1 VKLGQSPRAAADD
14 SVRYIQHTLR
24 TNASSIV
31 NASGSTA
38 NNREMYSSFELS
50 PRTTG
55 ASAPSTR
62 ADQLAGGYIRK
73 SNDQVRVD
81 SDKQE
86 MAAQV
91 ELLKIQVDKLE
102 RGEEPP
108 VHVAA
113 GLPPRHP
120 PPAPSRDLSSSSAAS
135 TPGRNQE
142 QSSPSR
148 LGLKP

>member
-1 VKLGQSPRAAADD
+1 LGQSPRAAAED
-14 SVRYIQHTLR
+14 SVRYIQHSLR
-24 TNASSIV
+24 TTASSIV

-50 PRTTG
+50 PRITR
-55 ASAPSTR
+55 AFAPSAR
-62 ADQLAGGYIRK
+62 ADQLVGDCIRK
-73 SNDQVRVD
+73 SNNHVRGD
-81 SDKQE
+81 SNKQE

-120 PPAPSRDLSSSSAAS
+120 PPALSRDLSLSSAAS
-135 TPGRNQE
+135 TPGLNQE
-142 QSSPSR
+142 QSSSPR
-148 LGLKP
+148 